1 METPNPTP
9 EMNKKK
15 LSNASTT
22 PIRVLKSTAKRL
34 RTLITKLN
42 RKSYGK
48 KIKVDDIITKSLFLL
63 EEKHLQEIKAASLS
77 NFDRINIAYKN
88 HCKSYPGTTKDEFL
102 GMLLNEKNL
111 QKK

>member
-9 EMNKKK
+9 QMNKKQP
-15 LSNASTT
+15 SNASTT

-48 KIKVDDIITKSLFLL
+48 KIKVDDIIIKSLFLL

-77 NFDRINIAYKN
+77 NFDRINIAYK
-88 HCKSYPGTTKDEFL
+88 KP
-102 GMLLNEKNL
+102 L
-111 QKK
+111 QELPWNYERRVFGDALK